1 MKKWIVLRKRQEF
14 VKVAEQGKRFVTP
27 TVVLQFLDQPNE
39 DFSTDVIRVGFTTTK
54 KIGIAVRRNRVRRRL
69 REAARQILP
78 IFGKEG
84 ACYVLIGRA
93 GTFDASFQTI
103 LADLKKAVQIIER
116 IK

>member
-1 MKKWIVLRKRQEF
+1 MKKWIVLKKRREF

-27 TVVLQFLDQPNE
+27 TVVLQFLDQPDENLPK
-39 DFSTDVIRVGFTTTK
+39 DVIHVGFTTTK

-78 IFGKEG
+78 EFGKEG
-84 ACYVLIGRA
+84 ACYVLIGRS

-103 LADLKKAVQIIER
+103 LTDLKKAVQTIER
-116 IK
+116 VK